1 MKLRAIKPL
10 KYDTRRLMP
19 GDEFEVARSR
29 DARLLLATKRVR
41 KAEAAPAAPPVE
53 PPAPAP
59 APVLPPVVE
68 PTAPAPEDLSAL
80 RAEYET
86 VVGKKPFHGW
96 SAETLREKMAAHQAD
111 EQS

>member
-29 DARLLLATKRVR
+29 DARLLLATKRVS
-41 KAEAAPAAPPVE
+41 KVVEA

-59 APVLPPVVE
+59 APVPAPAIDPP
-68 PTAPAPEDLSAL
+68 APSAPEDLSAL
-80 RAEYET
+80 RAEYEAA
-86 VVGKKPFHGW
+86 VGKKAYHGW
-96 SAETLREKMAAHQAD
+96 SAEQLREKMAAHEAD